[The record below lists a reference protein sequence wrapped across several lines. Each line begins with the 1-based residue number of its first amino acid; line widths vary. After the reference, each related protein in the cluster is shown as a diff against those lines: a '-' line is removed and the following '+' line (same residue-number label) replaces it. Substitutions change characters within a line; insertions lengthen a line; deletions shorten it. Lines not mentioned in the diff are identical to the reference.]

1 MHQPALS
8 GTVVSGQSEQFNVDV
23 TNEGGSAQTVTPSA
37 SGLPTTRSSDTGS
50 VMLNA
55 ASPTF
60 IDGEGNTD
68 SYGLHTF
75 NVPSGA
81 DYLNGDIT
89 WNAQAKG
96 TAVFETLFN
105 PLGQVAAYSLIGS
118 DRSGFGHV
126 EVRQPTAGTWTAV
139 IFTVHNAAQYTGR
152 VRFNYATE
160 RFHSAASI
168 SPASLTL
175 APGHTGTFHVN
186 VTAGQPGD
194 ESINLHLGAGSGSD
208 GSIPITLRSLIP
220 VDAGG
225 GSFSGNLTGGGS
237 TGNAGQSF
245 TYQFRLPSGK
255 PSLSLGLRLR
265 DPGYQLTGYLVD
277 PNGQPVDEQ
286 SNGVVNAKR
295 RCELRQDD
303 AVLPGD
309 ARRRPVD
316 PDALRQ
322 RTGRRDTSERTVQW
336 CNLVRRTADI
346 EHRHPEFA

>member
-1 MHQPALS
+1 M
-8 GTVVSGQSEQFNVDV
+8 
-23 TNEGGSAQTVTPSA
+23 
-37 SGLPTTRSSDTGS
+37 
-50 VMLNA
+50 
-55 ASPTF
+55 
-60 IDGEGNTD
+60 
-68 SYGLHTF
+68 
-75 NVPSGA
+75 PSGA

-89 WNAQAKG
+89 WNAQSQG
-96 TAVFETLFN
+96 SAVFETLFN
-105 PLGQVAAYSLIGS
+105 PLGQVAAYSLIGTHQ
-118 DRSGFGHV
+118 SGFGHV
-126 EVRQPTAGTWTAV
+126 EVGKPTAGTWTAV
-139 IFTVHNAAQYTGR
+139 IFTVQNAARYTGR

-194 ESINLHLGAGSGSD
+194 ESIDLHLGTGSGND

-220 VDAGG
+220 VDASG

-286 SNGVVNAKR
+286 SNGVVNGN
-295 RCELRQDD
+295 
-303 AVLPGD
+303 AVNFGRTMQFFRGTPAGGLWTLTLLVSG
-309 ARRRPVD
+309 PVD
-316 PDALRQ
+316 GAHL
-322 RTGRRDTSERTVQW
+322 SEPFSG
-336 CNLVRRTADI
+336 AI
-346 EHRHPEFA
+346 SFAGPQISSNGIPNPPLDSCSRPGSRSPRPSR